1 VSFKRPPGGKILLRL
16 ADRLRST
23 RAVPDTARSM
33 PPRHPP
39 GRSIDARRRNPVV
52 LPSLAAVLIAAL
64 YVVLLA
70 RLLPIGID
78 DLGIAAV
85 FSTDEALSGR
95 IVRAMLDNR
104 TLSPQHFFAYGALY
118 HELATLAL
126 VPFAWLDIGDRAVLL
141 GLRAVSLAAGA
152 ATILL
157 TYRLGARLSG
167 PWTGVLAAALLAC
180 SAEMARW
187 SITAHP
193 DTLQLALIAG
203 GLLAVVAVRDRA
215 SPGRVTVAA
224 LLAGLAFGT
233 KYGGLFLLPL
243 IVLAAACALVE
254 QGSSGRPLLR
264 RLALHA
270 ALAGAVFMLTFAL
283 TNPYAL
289 VEWRRFLTQFRA
301 ELDHA
306 RAGHVF
312 AAGAGPWNWIR
323 MVASPRGIGLTAFV
337 TAATGWA
344 LLARGRAT
352 VPPGP
357 LPWWRRLAARLDA
370 RALVALWTLGYLL
383 YLVAFIG
390 LQEPRYAL
398 PALPGLAVAAA
409 AAVTHITA
417 GAPRAAVTAGLA
429 LLALTFLPALRPLQD
444 VYVDRMAQT
453 ADAENPRIAA
463 GRWLAANV
471 LPDAA
476 VLVDAYVYVPPAFS
490 RRTETFGLTVEQ
502 VQATRPVAIA
512 VNDDIRGRFGDNTD
526 ADRYVDGADA
536 FRQRAEAY
544 AALEAGRLGCYRL
557 IADFGPVRVYGDRGA
572 LNSGASHGCG
582 AD

>member
-1 VSFKRPPGGKILLRL
+1 MPPHLT
-16 ADRLRST
+16 DRLRSS
-23 RAVPDTARSM
+23 RAAAEMAQSA

-39 GRSIDARRRNPVV
+39 GWSADARRRD
-52 LPSLAAVLIAAL
+52 LATPPNVAAALIAAL
-64 YVVLLA
+64 YVALLA
-70 RLLPIGID
+70 RLLPAGID

-104 TLSPQHFFAYGALY
+104 TLSPDHFFAYGALY
-118 HELATLAL
+118 HELAALAL
-126 VPFAWLDIGDRAVLL
+126 LPFAWLDIGDRAVLL
-141 GLRAVSLAAGA
+141 SLRAVSLAAGA
-152 ATILL
+152 VTILL
-157 TYRLGARLSG
+157 TYALGARLYG
-167 PWTGVLAAALLAC
+167 PWAGVLAAALLAS
-180 SAEMARW
+180 SAELARW

-243 IVLAAACALVE
+243 VLLAAACALVE
-254 QGSSGRPLLR
+254 HGPSGRPLLR
-264 RLALHA
+264 RLAFHA
-270 ALAGAVFMLTFAL
+270 ALAGGVFALTFAL

-301 ELDHA
+301 EIDHA

-323 MVASPRGIGLTAFV
+323 MVASPRGIGLAAFV
-337 TAATGWA
+337 TAVTGWA
-344 LLARGRAT
+344 LLARTRVSVQAAADRR
-352 VPPGP
+352 
-357 LPWWRRLAARLDA
+357 WWRRLAARLDA

-383 YLVAFIG
+383 YLVAFIS

-409 AAVTHITA
+409 GAVALLTTR
-417 GAPRAAVTAGLA
+417 APRAAAAAGLA
-429 LLALTFLPALRPLQD
+429 LLTLTLLPALPSLRDL
-444 VYVDRMAQT
+444 YADRLAQT

-471 LPDAA
+471 PPDAA
-476 VLVDAYVYVPPAFS
+476 VLADAYVYVPPAFS
-490 RRTETFGLTVEQ
+490 RRVETFGLTVEQ
-502 VQATRPVAIA
+502 VQATRPVVIV
-512 VNDDIRGRFGDNTD
+512 VNDDIRGRFVD
-526 ADRYVDGADA
+526 AADAGRYVDGTDA
-536 FRQRAEAY
+536 FSQRAEAY
-544 AALEAGRLGCYRL
+544 AALETGRLGCYRL
-557 IADFGPVRVYGDRGA
+557 IEGFGSVRAYGDREA
-572 LNSGASHGCG
+572 LSGAALHGCG